1 MFFIILPYV
10 IAMVGIYKVRKTAF
24 KETIDWGNGDIKEV
38 FFYLS
43 LPILP
48 FFFDILMFFYRTFRM
63 DSMSDNFDK

>member
-1 MFFIILPYV
+1 MLDVFIEYGWLGIGLLSMFFIILPYV
-10 IAMVGIYKVRKTAF
+10 IAMVGIYKARKTAF

-48 FFFDILMFFYRTFRM
+48 FFLT
-63 DSMSDNFDK
+63 S